1 MSVKASVSITDQ
13 QDEFARQLVA
23 EGQYSS
29 VSAVV
34 QRGLELVRSEKER
47 EAAELAALQA
57 FFAER
62 ADGPFVTAEEGR
74 RRTENM
80 IAAKTRAQR
89 L

>member
-13 QDEFARQLVA
+13 QDEFTRKLVA
-23 EGQYSS
+23 DGQYASI
-29 VSAVV
+29 SAVV

-62 ADGPFVTAEEGR
+62 AAGPFVSADEGR
-74 RRTENM
+74 ARTEDM
-80 IAAKTRAQR
+80 IAAKTRAHR
-89 L
+89 V

>member
-13 QDEFARQLVA
+13 QDAFARQLVA
-23 EGQYSS
+23 DGQYSS

-34 QRGLELVRSEKER
+34 QRGLELVRTEKER

-62 ADGPFVTAEEGR
+62 AAGPFVSADAGR
-74 RRTENM
+74 RRTEDM
-80 IAAKTRAQR
+80 IAAKARAHG

>member
-23 EGQYSS
+23 QGQYSS

-62 ADGPFVTAEEGR
+62 AAGTFVTAEDGR
-74 RRTENM
+74 SRTEDM
-80 IAAKTRAQR
+80 LAAKARAHG